1 MSDGPERI
9 FVMNKPAMPPLIVSQ
24 FHADGGCPDPSMM
37 PEIAT
42 EYIRLDLH
50 TAEIAARGARIA
62 ELEYDLA
69 TIRAAI
75 AEKGGTEHAPT
86 EWAYLRAC
94 EVIREKAA
102 RIAELEAQRD
112 EAIALCKK
120 AQKGHNVALDLAE
133 NALTNLR
140 ELVAK
145 NAHSMTKTQEA
156 AVKVCPICDIA
167 DCHHIRG
174 QNAVN
179 LP

>member
-1 MSDGPERI
+1 MSDAPERI
-9 FVMNKPAMPPLIVSQ
+9 WAWSFFKWSEGWGGYARQENR
-24 FHADGGCPDPSMM
+24 HALDNRERDTG
-37 PEIAT
+37 A

-50 TAEIAARGARIA
+50 TADIA
-62 ELEYDLA
+62 
-69 TIRAAI
+69 IRDM
-75 AEKGGTEHAPT
+75 
-86 EWAYLRAC
+86 
-94 EVIREKAA
+94 

-156 AVKVCPICDIA
+156 DVKVCPICDIA